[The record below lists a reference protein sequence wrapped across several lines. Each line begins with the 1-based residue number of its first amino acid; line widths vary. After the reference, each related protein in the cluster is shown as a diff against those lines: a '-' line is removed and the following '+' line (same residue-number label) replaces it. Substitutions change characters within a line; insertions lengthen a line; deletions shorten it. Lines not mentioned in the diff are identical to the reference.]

1 MIKSD
6 SNSACSQALPHY
18 YDYIC
23 GEAKELTP
31 GKILEHIN
39 RCGHCQDEINRLKDE
54 LAKKNNYG
62 EHKHIETDS
71 VIISSLKL
79 HFAYI
84 DRHVNCH
91 TVRPFLPAL
100 SIRDLEIRI
109 PTPITAHIDNC
120 PACSNDLE
128 TIKSLGLTHT
138 QLHLLTQLLSG
149 ELHTDSASC
158 SEAKKSISS
167 VASMNFK
174 GTSTGILRH
183 LSSCS
188 DCREL
193 LYKAREIM
201 YRASLD
207 KPPSSKFYCEKI
219 GPAEIIDYV
228 VPCSIDPEDEE
239 YADFRKSMV
248 SHLRDCP
255 VCLEKIQDLHNT
267 VYDIVV
273 RNESGI
279 MTCFHVDESAR
290 DVSQPDPNE
299 LYDDWPVKVE
309 VFPPKPKLKVS
320 TPILKRLI
328 KPLAAAAIIIIVLSL
343 FFTTTSAQAIDL
355 SQIHQALQKITNIYI
370 TMFTP
375 SQKEPVNEIWVS
387 RTSNIYMSKAENR
400 LFLWDIDKG
409 IRKTRLQST
418 GMVEETKVE
427 EDNLVRLKNR
437 IDSSLGLLPFANIS
451 EAPKNVQWQQVT
463 NAETGNEF
471 PGTVVYEL
479 IWTDKSYSGS
489 LQCKKWRAYLNPDT
503 NLLKKAEWYGRT
515 TEDDKYILESFV
527 VVAYPHEDEI
537 RVVIRDTFF

>member
-31 GKILEHIN
+31 GEVLEHIN

-62 EHKHIETDS
+62 EHEHIETDS
-71 VIISSLKL
+71 VIVSSLKL

-84 DRHVNCH
+84 NQHVSCH

-100 SIRDLEIRI
+100 TIRDLEIRV

-138 QLHLLTQLLSG
+138 QLRLLTQLFSG
-149 ELHTDSASC
+149 ELHTGSASC
-158 SEAKKSISS
+158 SEAKKTISS
-167 VASMNFK
+167 VASMNYK
-174 GTSTGILRH
+174 GISSGILRH
-183 LSSCS
+183 LSVCP

-193 LYKAREIM
+193 LYKARETM
-201 YRASLD
+201 YRASLNN
-207 KPPSSKFYCEKI
+207 PPSSKFYCEKV
-219 GPAEIIDYV
+219 GPIEIIDYV

-239 YADFRKSMV
+239 YAEFRKSLV

-267 VYDIVV
+267 VYDIVS

-279 MTCFHVDESAR
+279 MTCFHVAESDR
-290 DVSQPDPNE
+290 DVSQPDPNA
-299 LYDDWPVKVE
+299 LYDDWPVEVE
-309 VFPPKPKLKVS
+309 IIPPRPKLKVS
-320 TPILKRLI
+320 TLILKRLI
-328 KPLAAAAIIIIVLSL
+328 KPLSAAAVIILVLSL

-355 SQIHQALQKITNIYI
+355 SRIYQALQKIPNIYI

-387 RTSNIYMSKAENR
+387 RTSNIYMSKAENQ
-400 LFLWDIDKG
+400 LFLWDLGKG

-418 GMVEETKVE
+418 GAVEETKVE
-427 EDNLVRLKNR
+427 GDNLVRLKNHV
-437 IDSSLGLLPFANIS
+437 DSSLGLLPFMNIS
-451 EAPKNVQWQQVT
+451 EAPKNARWQQVT
-463 NAETGNEF
+463 NAEAGNEF

-479 IWTDKSYSGS
+479 IWTDKSYRVSH
-489 LQCKKWRAYLNPDT
+489 QYKKWRAYINPDT
-503 NLLKKAEWYGRT
+503 NLLKIAEWYGKA
-515 TEDDKYILESFV
+515 TEDDKYILESFA
-527 VVAYPHEDEI
+527 VVAYPNEDKI
-537 RVVIRDTFF
+537 KAVIREIFF

>member
-6 SNSACSQALPHY
+6 SNSTCSQALPHY

-54 LAKKNNYG
+54 LAKKNNCG
-62 EHKHIETDS
+62 EHKHTENDS
-71 VIISSLKL
+71 VIVSSLKL

-84 DRHVNCH
+84 NQHVSCH

-149 ELHTDSASC
+149 ELHTGSVSC

-167 VASMNFK
+167 VASMNYQ
-174 GTSTGILRH
+174 GISSGILRH
-183 LSSCS
+183 LSTCP

-193 LYKAREIM
+193 LYKARETM

-207 KPPSSKFYCEKI
+207 KPPSSKLYCEKV
-219 GPAEIIDYV
+219 GPIEIIDYV

-239 YADFRKSMV
+239 YAEFRKSLV

-267 VYDIVV
+267 VYNMVS
-273 RNESGI
+273 RKESGI
-279 MTCFHVDESAR
+279 MTCFHVAESAR
-290 DVSQPDPNE
+290 DVSQPDPNA
-299 LYDDWPVKVE
+299 LYDDWPVEVE
-309 VFPPKPKLKVS
+309 VFHPKPKLKVS
-320 TPILKRLI
+320 TLVLKRLT
-328 KPLAAAAIIIIVLSL
+328 KPLAAAAVIILVLSL

-387 RTSNIYMSKAENR
+387 RTSNIYMSKAENQ
-400 LFLWDIDKG
+400 LFLWDLGKG
-409 IRKTRLQST
+409 TRKTRLHST
-418 GMVEETKVE
+418 GAVEEAKVE
-427 EDNLVRLKNR
+427 GDNLVRLKNHAN
-437 IDSSLGLLPFANIS
+437 SSLGLLPFANIS
-451 EAPKNVQWQQVT
+451 EAPKNAQWQQVT
-463 NAETGNEF
+463 NAETENEF
-471 PGTVVYEL
+471 PGMVVYEL

-489 LQCKKWRAYLNPDT
+489 LQYKKWRAYLNPDT
-503 NLLKKAEWYGRT
+503 SLLEKAEWYGKA

-527 VVAYPHEDEI
+527 VVAYPNEDNI
-537 RVVIRDTFF
+537 KVVIRDAFF